1 MGLAE
6 TRMWHAIVFCKSTFA
21 AQGASRR
28 HAAGKHLATHSILN
42 HRKVPVDFLHR
53 SYCSEVDHGRF
64 SLAVGLTGGPTVG
77 LGAHTVQ
84 DLGPDSTS
92 EAGSMQD
99 LSERFDTH
107 SCKKATP
114 RKKIKK

>member
-1 MGLAE
+1 MG
-6 TRMWHAIVFCKSTFA
+6 A

-42 HRKVPVDFLHR
+42 HRKVPVDFVHR
-53 SYCSEVDHGRF
+53 AYCSEVDHGRF

-77 LGAHTVQ
+77 LGALTVQ

-92 EAGSMQD
+92 ETGSMQD
-99 LSERFDTH
+99 LSERFDTLLQE
-107 SCKKATP
+107 SDPP
-114 RKKIKK
+114 RKKKKKKK